1 MLDKW
6 GRRWYHIEAVRE
18 GSKIMPKSMEI
29 FENLKIVLDK
39 WKMMRYHIKVA

>member
-6 GRRWYHIEAVRE
+6 RWRWYHIEAVRE

-39 WKMMRYHIKVA
+39 WKLVRYNIKVA